1 MRILGQRP
9 AVALT
14 GILFAL
20 VGLVL
25 AGGGAWLAYLGGTW
39 AYLAIGAATLAT
51 GLLLLAGSAAAFPVF
66 ALAIVGTLAWAF
78 LENGLAW
85 WPMAARGDVIFLMG
99 AWLVI
104 LGFLWPGRWMATAGT
119 VAIALIVAGAAG
131 VAAMVS
137 GPEDLAGSLPT
148 AASSAV
154 PENRGGVADGDWG
167 AYGRSNL
174 GDRWSPLTEIT
185 PENVGQ
191 LQVAWHYHTGDLP
204 QPGDPGETTF
214 ELTPLKIGDRVY
226 ICTPHDYAI
235 ALDAETGRE
244 IWRYDPKITVLSN
257 LQHLTCRGVS
267 YHTSANGGAAAGDGE
282 CPERIFLPT
291 ADARL
296 IALDAATGKPCA
308 GFGNAGAVDLWQGM
322 PDPEEHAGM
331 YYSTSP
337 PVVTKQLV
345 IIAGEVTD
353 NFSTDEPSGV
363 IRAYDVTTGRLVWN
377 FDPGRPDRTEP
388 IGPGEHY
395 TRNSP
400 NSWIVSSADEDL
412 GLLYVPLGNPTP
424 DQFGGARTPE
434 MERFSS
440 SIVALEIATG
450 KLRWV
455 YQTVHHDLWDMD
467 VPAQPSLVDLDTATG
482 KVPALVQPTKRG
494 DIYVLDRRTGEPIVP
509 APEKAV
515 PGGAAAGDR
524 SSPTQPFSRLT
535 LLRPPLREADMW
547 GATLFDQLACRIQF
561 KRLRYEGIFTPPSTR
576 GTLVYPGNFG
586 IIDWG
591 GIAVDPV
598 RQVAFAN
605 PSYFAFTSK
614 LIPRA
619 GEKAAGD
626 GAETPNSGSDLQTS
640 DETGTNP
647 MHGAPYSVD
656 MGPLVSPIGLPC
668 QQPPWGY
675 VAGLDLK
682 SGTLVYRRKNGTVR
696 DQSPVPLPFEMG
708 VPSLGGPIMTA
719 GGVAFLT
726 STLDYY
732 IRGYDVTTGEEL
744 WRARLPAGGQA
755 TPITYRSPSGRQM
768 VLAMA
773 GGHGSLGTKTG
784 DSIIAY
790 ALPR

>member
-1 MRILGQRP
+1 MMRIP
-9 AVALT
+9 HDIT
-14 GILFAL
+14 
-20 VGLVL
+20 
-25 AGGGAWLAYLGGTW
+25 
-39 AYLAIGAATLAT
+39 
-51 GLLLLAGSAAAFPVF
+51 
-66 ALAIVGTLAWAF
+66 
-78 LENGLAW
+78 
-85 WPMAARGDVIFLMG
+85 
-99 AWLVI
+99 
-104 LGFLWPGRWMATAGT
+104 
-119 VAIALIVAGAAG
+119 
-131 VAAMVS
+131 
-137 GPEDLAGSLPT
+137 GSLPAAGT
-148 AASSAV
+148 APTPQNYA
-154 PENRGGVADGDWG
+154 GVADGDWG
-167 AYGRSNL
+167 AYGRSNY
-174 GDRWSPLTEIT
+174 GDRWSPLADIT
-185 PENVGQ
+185 PDNVAK
-191 LQVAWHYHTGDLP
+191 LDVAWHYHTGDLP

-214 ELTPLKIGDRVY
+214 ELTPLKIADRVY
-226 ICTPHDYAI
+226 ICTPHDFAI
-235 ALDAETGRE
+235 ALDAETGKE
-244 IWRYDPKITVLSN
+244 IWRYDPEITVQPN

-267 YHTSANGGAAAGDGE
+267 YHSAANGGEAATNGA

-296 IALDAATGKPCA
+296 IALDARTGQPCP
-308 GFGNAGAVDLWQGM
+308 GFGHAGAVDLWQGM
-322 PDPEEHAGM
+322 PDPKAHAGM

-337 PVVTKQLV
+337 PVVTKRLV

-363 IRAYDVTTGRLVWN
+363 IRAYDVTTGKLVWN
-377 FDPGRPDRTEP
+377 FDAGRPDVTTP
-388 IGPGEHY
+388 IGPGESY

-400 NSWIVSSADEDL
+400 NSWIVSSADEAL
-412 GLLYVPLGNPTP
+412 GMVYVPLGNPTP
-424 DQFGGARTPE
+424 DQFGGHRTPE

-440 SIVALEIATG
+440 SIVALDIETG
-450 KLRWV
+450 ALKWV

-467 VPAQPSLVDLDTATG
+467 VPAQPSLVDLDTANG

-494 DIYVLDRRTGEPIVP
+494 DIYVLDRRTGRPIVP
-509 APEKAV
+509 APEKPV

-524 SSPTQPFSRLT
+524 SSPTQPFSDLT
-535 LLRPPLREADMW
+535 FLTPPLKEADMW
-547 GATLFDQLACRIQF
+547 GATLFDQLACRILF
-561 KRLRYEGIFTPPSTR
+561 KSLRYEGIFTPPSTQ
-576 GTLVYPGNFG
+576 GSLVYPGNFG

-598 RQVAFAN
+598 RQIAFGN

-614 LIPRA
+614 LIPRPEGAANA
-619 GEKAAGD
+619 GST
-626 GAETPNSGSDLQTS
+626 AERS
-640 DETGTNP
+640 DESGTNP

-656 MGPLVSPIGLPC
+656 MGPMVSPIGLPC

-675 VAGLDLK
+675 VAGVDLK
-682 SGTLVYRRKNGTVR
+682 SGKLVYRLKNGTVR

-732 IRGYDVTTGEEL
+732 IRGYDVTTGREL
-744 WRARLPAGGQA
+744 WKARLPAGGQA

-790 ALPR
+790 ALPK